1 MLKKNYVTGF
11 TLIELLVV
19 VAILGI
25 ISSIGVVS
33 YRGYVSSAEK
43 KSAINLMAQIS
54 LGQQEYYSDNDT
66 YFGVSADTCDPSQD
80 LLASIKENIFGFTS
94 IKAAAS
100 AAKSKYEMCIFVN
113 NGDFTIIADNGTASK
128 AATIKIT
135 MDSNG
140 ESTVQDIP

>member
-1 MLKKNYVTGF
+1 
-11 TLIELLVV
+11 
-19 VAILGI
+19 
-25 ISSIGVVS
+25 
-33 YRGYVSSAEK
+33 
-43 KSAINLMAQIS
+43 MAQIS

-66 YFGVSADTCDPSQD
+66 YFGDTANTCNPSQAK
-80 LLASIKENIFGFTS
+80 LASIKEKIFGFTS

-100 AAKSKYEMCIFVN
+100 AAKSKYEMCVFLN

-140 ESTVQDIP
+140 ESTVTDIP